1 VIARA
6 LGAGLGMKAETYD
19 GGPMP
24 SAGVRGSLSGAI
36 DALGPGGVNL
46 VPSKGESVWASFRL
60 IYLTN
65 PWVFASVNLIA
76 ASIARMPVEVFGK
89 DPETGDPVLQRDD
102 WPITPGR
109 LTGGQ
114 YLDKLF
120 DQPAGGISRQ
130 AMIRRTLVD
139 RLVLGNGLWEIL
151 PGNGLPS
158 GLKSVPWRGVR
169 EVIEGDDG
177 LPLFYRVASNL
188 STRRITSSE
197 TRNLSAMDVVHFGRG
212 ADPDLPVG
220 VSPLASCRNTLRLHD
235 AVVRSLVAWFTN
247 SMKPSAHISVD
258 KLTREKAREIREMIV
273 EAYASPENAGK
284 VLVTSGKWETAQGT
298 PDESKV
304 VELLQTS
311 RDEISAAYGVPQL
324 VLGLL
329 TGSRSAGS
337 ATTTIRSQYIRD
349 TVGTWTADMEGDID
363 AQLLPVAPSWNSLDV
378 KFNMSEQLRPDLE
391 SLSTALDS
399 LGDAMSPD
407 DKRAYLGLTPYRE
420 SWSEVPYT
428 KPGSVPLD
436 RAGDPAATGT
446 AVATPPKQKQ
456 QPANQDEPIEDGEDG
471 FA

>member
-6 LGAGLGMKAETYD
+6 LGAGLGLKAENYD

-24 SAGVRGSLSGAI
+24 SAGVTGSLSGSI
-36 DALGPGGVNL
+36 NALGPGGVNL
-46 VPSKGESVWASFRL
+46 VPSKGESIWASFRL

-76 ASIARMPVEVFGK
+76 SSIARMPIDVFGT
-89 DPETGDPVLQRDD
+89 DPATGDPVLQRDD

-130 AMIRRTLVD
+130 ALIRRTIVD

-169 EVIEGDDG
+169 DVIEGDDG
-177 LPLFYRVASNL
+177 LPLFYKVATDL
-188 STRRITSSE
+188 STRRIGSSQ
-197 TRNLSAMDVVHFGRG
+197 TRNVASMDVVHFGRG

-220 VSPLASCRNTLRLHD
+220 VSPLAACRNTIRLHD
-235 AVVRSLVAWFTN
+235 AVVRSLIAWFTN

-284 VLVTSGKWETAQGT
+284 VLVTSGSWEKTQDG
-298 PDESKV
+298 PSNSQV
-304 VELLQTS
+304 MELLQAS
-311 RDEISAAYGVPQL
+311 RDEVSAAYGVPQL

-349 TVGTWTADMEGDID
+349 TVGTWTADVEGDVE
-363 AQLLPVAPSWNSLDV
+363 AQLLPAAPSWSSLQV

-407 DKRAYLGLTPYRE
+407 DKRGYLGLTPYRE
-420 SWSEVPYT
+420 PWSEVPYT

-436 RAGDPAATGT
+436 HAADAAAGGT
-446 AVATPPKQKQ
+446 AVAAPPSKKAPPSQNA
-456 QPANQDEPIEDGEDG
+456 PDDSEDG